1 MRATDATPE
10 KSEPKWVPVFLK
22 HFAQCGVVTAAARK
36 AGINRQSVYVYR
48 DRHPDFA
55 ERWKQAEAEAVE
67 MAEAEMHRRAVVGV
81 LKPVYQGGEKV
92 GAIREYSD
100 TLLIFMLK
108 ARRPAVYRDTSRVV
122 LAGDANDPVRHE
134 HSGAIKQ
141 QHSLGRV
148 GARFAAA
155 LAAAAA
161 LEEGD
166 TAGRDGVEQPVD
178 PAGDQERADR

>member
-1 MRATDATPE
+1 MRATDATSE
-10 KSEPKWVPVFLK
+10 KGEPKWVPVFLK
-22 HFAQCGVVTAAARK
+22 HFAQCGIVSAAAKK
-36 AGINRQSVYVYR
+36 ARINRQSVYVYR
-48 DRHPDFA
+48 ERHPDFA
-55 ERWKQAEAEAVE
+55 ELWRQAAAEAVE

-92 GAIREYSD
+92 GTIREYSD

-108 ARRPAVYRDTSRVV
+108 ARRPAVYRDSSRVV
-122 LAGDANDPVRHE
+122 LAGDANDPVKHE
-134 HSGAIKQ
+134 HSGTVRQ

-166 TAGRDGVEQPVD
+166 PAGRDGAEQPVD
-178 PAGDQERADR
+178 PAGDQERTDR